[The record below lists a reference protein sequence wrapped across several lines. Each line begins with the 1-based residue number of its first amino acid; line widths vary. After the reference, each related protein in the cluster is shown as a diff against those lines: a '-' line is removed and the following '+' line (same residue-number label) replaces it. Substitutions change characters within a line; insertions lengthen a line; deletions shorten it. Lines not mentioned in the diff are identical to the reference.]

1 MIRPGS
7 LGIATAAAFAACL
20 GCALLEP
27 AMQAAVPAAAHDPAA
42 GALIVLPGARDVR
55 RSSRN
60 GARGVN
66 YRLDVEFPAAGA
78 IGDIVKRLERRGW
91 FPLREDPRNSW
102 AATSLLRG
110 WTTFVDASGTTPTRT
125 YNWWSEWTNL
135 GGDRVS
141 YGFQYEAPEHGGTAL
156 RSLFVAAGFYP
167 AGFARELREEA
178 AREAELFAKTHP
190 AAAAAAKSEKAPART
205 AIPARAGDA
214 FLLSGPAG
222 EAAIRITA
230 TPGGGDQVAYRW
242 RFRKPAGGESS
253 GAVAEASTLT
263 AGGYRLFWLPH
274 SAFATASASHT
285 AHEAAIGY
293 LAGVDVIPIPGAQ
306 FDSLDLAQAHALAT
320 LIPDRNQ
327 RLAAA
332 ASSVPNESDV
342 RREATLEAGK
352 SMRIDSGRA
361 VLVQGRDGTGV
372 IEIVRAGAD
381 SVKYRWRFR
390 SSAAS
395 ADASG
400 EADAAERPFPELRV
414 GPYSLEW
421 QVRSISEA
429 ADAVG
434 AGGAAW
440 SADVKYLPE
449 ELSLATI
456 PAGDAAR
463 LDLASV
469 SGLRGS
475 R

>member
-1 MIRPGS
+1 M
-7 LGIATAAAFAACL
+7 
-20 GCALLEP
+20 
-27 AMQAAVPAAAHDPAA
+27 
-42 GALIVLPGARDVR
+42 
-55 RSSRN
+55 
-60 GARGVN
+60 
-66 YRLDVEFPAAGA
+66 
-78 IGDIVKRLERRGW
+78 
-91 FPLREDPRNSW
+91 
-102 AATSLLRG
+102 
-110 WTTFVDASGTTPTRT
+110 RT
-125 YNWWSEWTNL
+125 YDWWSEWTNL
-135 GGDRVS
+135 GGDHVS
-141 YGFQYEAPEHGGTAL
+141 YGFRYEAPEHGGSPL

-167 AGFARELREEA
+167 AGLARELREEA

-190 AAAAAAKSEKAPART
+190 AALKPEKAPART
-205 AIPARAGDA
+205 MIPARAGDA

-222 EAAIRITA
+222 EAAIRITG

-263 AGGYRLFWLPH
+263 AGDYRLFWLPH

-285 AHEAAIGY
+285 GQEAAVGY

-306 FDSLDLAQAHALAT
+306 FDSLDLAEAHALAT
-320 LIPDRNQ
+320 IIPDRNQ

-352 SMRIDSGRA
+352 SMRIESGRA

-372 IEIVRAGAD
+372 IEIVRAGAE

-390 SSAAS
+390 SSAAA

-400 EADAAERPFPELRV
+400 EADAAESPFPELRV
-414 GPYSLEW
+414 GPYALEW
-421 QVRSISEA
+421 QARSVSD
-429 ADAVG
+429 AD
-434 AGGAAW
+434 W

-456 PAGDAAR
+456 PANDAMR
-463 LDLASV
+463 LDLAAV
-469 SGLRGS
+469 STLRVS